1 MKLHNSPR
9 EVWCVKLNNE
19 LISEYAKKI
28 YGFAFSKTRNVE
40 DAEDLSQDI
49 LTVLI
54 SEIDKNK
61 DIENPDAYI
70 YRICCYTW
78 SKYLRKNK
86 SRFSTVPL
94 DDKFSVCDET
104 DLFEDIEKK
113 QLFEKLRQEIAY
125 LTKTRREIL
134 IAHYF
139 DVKTSGE
146 IAEEFSLSPS
156 TIRWHLGETRKELK
170 ERLNMEEKAV
180 YKPEKLKIHYTGNIT
195 LDSLL
200 MQMKKD
206 VLLQNICIVCN
217 EKEMTIQEIARKLSV
232 AAIYIEDKIER
243 LVYMDYLT
251 EHNGKY
257 RTNFHIK
264 DTKCVLSEIQFI
276 LGNIDPIAKKIYEF
290 SCEVY
295 DKLDFAEEFNMDKNK
310 IVTDIV
316 MLVTELS
323 WFMGCEIIHKN
334 WCNPPKR
341 KDGSEHWIFAYLI
354 VDDVLNGQTE
364 YDNST
369 FKYLKSHFGKGI
381 ASQSVFLNK
390 VKVKCHHC
398 DTYLHDVRNVEEY
411 QLVKLQRVN
420 TIIEN
425 GNNVSEN
432 EKHIIS
438 GLVKDGFVSVKDGK
452 PEMLIPYI
460 TKKKFKKFYKEIK
473 KMYKNSGIEKMMVD
487 YILRYGEFMDKFVPG
502 NLSEENKLHSKY
514 YRSGMTYE
522 LIFRLIEIGLLQMWE
537 EDEKQSSLFV
547 VWEE

>member
-1 MKLHNSPR
+1 M
-9 EVWCVKLNNE
+9 KLNND
-19 LISEYAKKI
+19 LIGEYAKKI

-54 SEIDKNK
+54 SEINKNK
-61 DIENPDAYI
+61 EIEYPDAYI
-70 YRICCYTW
+70 FRICCYTW

-86 SRFSTVPL
+86 LRFSSVPL
-94 DDKFSVCDET
+94 DDNLVMYDET
-104 DLFEDIEKK
+104 DLSEDVEEK

-125 LTKTRREIL
+125 LTKIRREIL

-139 DVKTSGE
+139 EEKTSGE

-156 TIRWHLGETRKELK
+156 TIRWHLGEIRKDLK
-170 ERLNMEEKAV
+170 ERMNMEEKTI

-206 VLLQNICIVCN
+206 VLLQNICIICN
-217 EKEMTIQEIARKLSV
+217 EREMTIQEIARKLSV

-276 LGNIDPIAKKIYEF
+276 LKNIDPIAKKIYEF

-295 DKLDFAEEFNMDKNK
+295 DKLNFAEEFSMDENK
-310 IVTDIV
+310 IIADTV

-323 WFMGCEIIHKN
+323 WFMGCEIIQKN

-354 VDDVLNGQTE
+354 VDDILNGQTE
-364 YDNST
+364 HDNRT
-369 FKYLKSHFGKGI
+369 FKYLNSHFGKGI
-381 ASQSVFLNK
+381 ASQSVFSNK

-411 QLVKLQRVN
+411 QLIKLQQIN
-420 TIIEN
+420 KIIEKDSAI
-425 GNNVSEN
+425 SES
-432 EKHIIS
+432 EKHMIS
-438 GLVKDGFVSVKDGK
+438 GLVKDGLVSVKDGK
-452 PEMLIPYI
+452 PKMLIPYI

-473 KMYKNSGIEKMMVD
+473 KMYINSGIEKMMVD
-487 YILRYGEFMDKFVPG
+487 YILRYGDFMDKYIPD
-502 NLSEENKLHSKY
+502 NLSKENRLHSKY

-522 LIFRLIEIGLLQMWE
+522 LIFRLVEMGLLKLWAE
-537 EDEKQSSLFV
+537 EDRQSSLFV

>member
-1 MKLHNSPR
+1 M
-9 EVWCVKLNNE
+9 KLNNDF
-19 LISEYAKKI
+19 ISEYSKKI

-54 SEIDKNK
+54 NEIDKNK
-61 DIENPDAYI
+61 EIENLDAYI

-86 SRFSTVPL
+86 SRFSSVPL
-94 DDKFSVCDET
+94 DDNFLIYDET
-104 DLFEDIEKK
+104 DISEDVEKK

-139 DVKTSGE
+139 DEKTSGE

-170 ERLNMEEKAV
+170 ERLNMEEKAI

-200 MQMKKD
+200 MQMQKD

-251 EHNGKY
+251 EYNGKY

-276 LGNIDPIAKKIYEF
+276 LDNVDPIAKTIYEF

-295 DKLDFAEEFNMDKNK
+295 DKLNFEEEFNLDKNK

-316 MLVTELS
+316 MLTAELS
-323 WFMGCEIIHKN
+323 WYTGCENVHKN

-354 VDDVLNGQTE
+354 VDDVLGNQKE
-364 YDNST
+364 YDSRT
-369 FKYLKSHFGKGI
+369 LKYLKSHFGKGI
-381 ASQSVFLNK
+381 ASQSVFSDRA
-390 VKVKCHHC
+390 KVKCRHC
-398 DTYLHDVRNVEEY
+398 DTYLHDVRNIEEY
-411 QLVKLQRVN
+411 QLVKLQLAN
-420 TIIEN
+420 KIIEKGN
-425 GNNVSEN
+425 GISEN
-432 EKHIIS
+432 DKHIIS
-438 GLVKDGFVSVKDGK
+438 GLAKDGFVSVKDGK

-487 YILRYGEFMDKFVPG
+487 YIFRYGEFMDKFIPN
-502 NLSEENKLHSKY
+502 NLSEENRLHSKY

-522 LIFRLIEIGLLQMWE
+522 LIFRLFELGLLDIWSE
-537 EDEKQSSLFV
+537 EDKQSALFV